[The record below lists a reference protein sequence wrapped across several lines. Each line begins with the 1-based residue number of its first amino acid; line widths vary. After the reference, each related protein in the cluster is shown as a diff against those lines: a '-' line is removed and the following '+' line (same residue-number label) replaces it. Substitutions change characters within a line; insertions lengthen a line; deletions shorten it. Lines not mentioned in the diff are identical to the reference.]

1 MRNDPP
7 LSADLRKAW
16 SELRQTIDDA
26 EQMVLGACEGAD
38 DLDQAEGY
46 RFATRILRTALELFV
61 ENSPERDIHFIPLI
75 APTRKGLGDNPDVL
89 YEIAPLAAE
98 HTYRIRGRRG
108 DAIFLS
114 FCFYA
119 STTPGEM
126 PRWVFANLTD
136 ADMTFDAGGRYQL
149 VVSGNRE
156 SKPDV
161 LIPAEP
167 ALVIVRRYFRDRHSA
182 DTGEVSIEYEG
193 PRPEYAPLA
202 AHTLAERLRAAARF
216 MRSILEG
223 PERLVRIF
231 SANTNALFAPPPQAS
246 VSYPAEA
253 PNESIKFYYPT
264 PDAAYP
270 CGWFRLAPSEAL
282 VIRVQPPRSRYWSI
296 HLMNRWF
303 ESLDDRLACRTVND
317 ANAVLD
323 SDGSCRVVISESDPG
338 VPNWL
343 WTAGHRDGFV
353 LFRWLMAEAAATPA
367 CEVLPLD
374 RIARN

>member
-1 MRNDPP
+1 MNKPP

-16 SELRQTIDDA
+16 SELRQAVDDA
-26 EQMVLGACEGAD
+26 EQMVLSACEGAD

-61 ENSPERDIHFIPLI
+61 EDSPARDVHFIPLI

-98 HTYRIRGRRG
+98 HAYRIGGRRG
-108 DAIFLS
+108 DAVFLS
-114 FCFYA
+114 LCFYA

-149 VVSGNRE
+149 LVSRDRE

-161 LIPAEP
+161 LLPAEP
-167 ALVIVRRYFRDRHSA
+167 ALVIVRRYFRDRYTA

-193 PRPEYAPLA
+193 AMPEHSPLA

-216 MRSILEG
+216 MRSVVEG
-223 PERLVRIF
+223 PERLVRTF
-231 SANTNALFAPPPQAS
+231 GANPNALFAPPPQAS

-270 CGWFRLAPSEAL
+270 CGWFRLAPGEAL
-282 VIRVQPPRSRYWSI
+282 VIRVRPPRSRYWSI

-303 ESLDDRLACRTVND
+303 ESLDDRITRRAVND

-323 SDGSCRVVISESDPG
+323 SDGSCRVVISQADPG

-353 LFRWLMAEAAATPA
+353 LFRWLMAQAAPTPV

-374 RIARN
+374 RIARS